1 MGANGQVREPG
12 EIGQQMIILGEIVGK
27 LHEVVSQLQT
37 TLSPILANDDEV
49 KDLTTGPGPSPTPLR
64 SQLGR
69 VLDEKNAAL
78 QGAIGQLNYL
88 LGKIR
93 L

>member
-12 EIGQQMIILGEIVGK
+12 EIGQQMVILGEIVGK

-49 KDLTTGPGPSPTPLR
+49 KDLTTGPVPSPTSLR
-64 SQLGR
+64 SPLGQM
-69 VLDEKNAAL
+69 LEEKNADL
-78 QGAIGQLNYL
+78 QGATRRLDYL